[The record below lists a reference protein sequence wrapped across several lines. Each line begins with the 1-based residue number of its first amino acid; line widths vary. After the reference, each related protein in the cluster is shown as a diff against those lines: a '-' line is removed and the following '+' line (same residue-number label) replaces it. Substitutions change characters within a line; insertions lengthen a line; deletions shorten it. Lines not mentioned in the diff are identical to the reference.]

1 MYKRQIYTWDCTDS
15 GWWIIGNKDNPSISS
30 YIYVYLEGKKPSRY
44 LSNSICYA
52 YNKYIIYGSLEKDT
66 RISNIGRKYD
76 CYVLKGKGWDILEE
90 VKGGIHK
97 RFITIY
103 DIKWFK

>member
-1 MYKRQIYTWDCTDS
+1 
-15 GWWIIGNKDNPSISS
+15 
-30 YIYVYLEGKKPSRY
+30 
-44 LSNSICYA
+44 
-52 YNKYIIYGSLEKDT
+52 LEKDT